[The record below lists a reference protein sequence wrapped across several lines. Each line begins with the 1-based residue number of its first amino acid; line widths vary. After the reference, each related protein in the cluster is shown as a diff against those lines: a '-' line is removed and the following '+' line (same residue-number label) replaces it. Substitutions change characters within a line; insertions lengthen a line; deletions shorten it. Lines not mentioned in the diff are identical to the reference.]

1 MKRFGMWCGAL
12 LALLG
17 AMTSCEKAL
26 KNAPASLAEIQKPSS
41 ELAVIQ
47 VDSVRVDSTWKFHD
61 PDLSEYGDC
70 PPSFSCV
77 MDVPSFDQ
85 APILANAVMEWVNEE
100 CLRGTYSGDVT
111 QVKQML
117 EAVMRSESDEDVVV
131 NYNIRKVYENACVIT
146 FVCTCDMFAY
156 GAHGM
161 ETFTG
166 ATFRKSDGKR
176 FGWNMFRLAA
186 DLQTCLRGG
195 LEKYFETKDSAA
207 LADELFLDE
216 VHSIDD
222 LPRPLTEPWLEA
234 DGIQLLYQSYEIASY
249 ADGQP
254 LVTIPVKDAESL
266 LTPTAYSLFK

>member
-1 MKRFGMWCGAL
+1 MWCGAL

-117 EAVMRSESDEDVVV
+117 EAVMRSELRSARAMVSVSVGICSDWLP
-131 NYNIRKVYENACVIT
+131 IC
-146 FVCTCDMFAY
+146 
-156 GAHGM
+156 
-161 ETFTG
+161 
-166 ATFRKSDGKR
+166 
-176 FGWNMFRLAA
+176 RLAFEVGWRRI
-186 DLQTCLRGG
+186 LRRR
-195 LEKYFETKDSAA
+195 TR
-207 LADELFLDE
+207 
-216 VHSIDD
+216 
-222 LPRPLTEPWLEA
+222 LPWPTSFSWTRCIPLTICHVP
-234 DGIQLLYQSYEIASY
+234 LL
-249 ADGQP
+249 
-254 LVTIPVKDAESL
+254 SL
-266 LTPTAYSLFK
+266 GLKLMAYNCCIRAMR